1 MLFFFLGV
9 GGRWQQQQQKATLGH
24 EPNCLCFLRL
34 LKHFVLFY
42 YTITDCFWER
52 LTSQQTIPGFWVA
65 LLVHIKMSWKHF
77 PLWCSYCLLSEAI
90 PSEVRSNF
98 ADSWFLDVEHY
109 EPPQLIWLEPV
120 CTASS
125 KKVTAGSCIF
135 CNNAFSSIL
144 FVCIMQHGQSVNPVM
159 QSLLALT
166 QFL

>member
-9 GGRWQQQQQKATLGH
+9 GGRWQQQQQKNNPRSWTKLPVFSKTVEAFCSLLLYH
-24 EPNCLCFLRL
+24 HRL
-34 LKHFVLFY
+34 LLR
-42 YTITDCFWER
+42 TINQST
-52 LTSQQTIPGFWVA
+52 TIPGFWVA

-98 ADSWFLDVEHY
+98 ADYWFLDAEHY
-109 EPPQLIWLEPV
+109 EPLQLIWLEPV